1 MVDDGKGQTLI
12 YFDMKYVLTA
22 SIVALMAFPVSAQ
35 QEPEK
40 TVKSVTHMSVNLE
53 DCRRLVKY
61 QAPPDVNYKPGVDV
75 RGKAVTPA
83 DLPTF
88 GAISAPDEIVIDF
101 GLDLAG
107 RYGFGAA
114 TLFDA
119 TAGIATIEY
128 DLESGALTFNGKPL
142 LNEDERAVEAACK
155 MLLKA
160 KKP

>member
-1 MVDDGKGQTLI
+1 
-12 YFDMKYVLTA
+12 MKHVLTA
-22 SIVALMAFPVSAQ
+22 SIVALLTFSASAQ
-35 QEPEK
+35 QEPGQ
-40 TVKSVTHMSVNLE
+40 TAKSVTHMSVSLD
-53 DCRRLVKY
+53 DCRSLVKY

-83 DLPTF
+83 DLPTL
-88 GAISAPDEIVIDF
+88 GAIQAPDEIVIDF

-142 LNEDERAVEAACK
+142 LNEDVRAVETACK
-155 MLLKA
+155 MLLNVKN
-160 KKP
+160 P

>member
-1 MVDDGKGQTLI
+1 
-12 YFDMKYVLTA
+12 
-22 SIVALMAFPVSAQ
+22 MAFPAFAQ
-35 QEPEK
+35 QK
-40 TVKSVTHMSVNLE
+40 TGQMAKTVTHMSVSLE

-61 QAPPDVNYKPGVDV
+61 QAPADVTYTPGVDV

-83 DLPTF
+83 DLPAL
-88 GAISAPDEIVIDF
+88 GAIEAPDEIVIDF

-114 TLFDA
+114 PLFDA

-128 DLESGALTFNGKPL
+128 DLESRALTFNGKPL
-142 LNEDERAVEAACK
+142 LNEDVRAVEAACK
-155 MLLKA
+155 MLLKT